1 MDVLDKI
8 KAPVAAEMDHFRDT
22 FRQTL
27 YSDNPL
33 LEQVVEHLLKAP
45 GKQLRPMLV
54 LLAARMA
61 SAKGK
66 GSTVV
71 SEKVIRVAL
80 ALEMLHTAS
89 LVHDDVVDESDRRR
103 GLPSVN
109 ALFSNQ
115 IAVLAGDFI
124 LSKALECAAQ
134 TEDVRV
140 VQYIAQLGQSLAN
153 GELLQI
159 DNQDSSVLSE
169 AVYFDIISRKTASL
183 FSLCAR
189 LGALAAGGSE
199 AEAERLAQ
207 YGKLI
212 GICFQLRDDVFDYG
226 TAEVGKPIGN
236 DMREGKL
243 TLPVIYAVKHSDDAA
258 MTALALKVRRREA
271 SAEEIQGLIDF
282 TIDKGGLDY
291 VQWHMKDLQAMADGL
306 IDDTH
311 DASVTESL
319 HLLASFVSERV
330 Y

>member
-8 KAPVAAEMDHFRDT
+8 KAPVAAEMEQFREV
-22 FRQTL
+22 FRKTL

-54 LLAARMA
+54 LLAARMV
-61 SAKGK
+61 GE
-66 GSTVV
+66 VN
-71 SEKVIRVAL
+71 EKVIRVAL

-109 ALFSNQ
+109 ALLSNQ

-124 LSKALECAAQ
+124 LSKALESAAL
-134 TEDVRV
+134 TEDTRIVR
-140 VQYIAQLGQSLAN
+140 YIAQLGQSLAD
-153 GELLQI
+153 GELLQL
-159 DNQDSSVLSE
+159 DSQDSEVLSE
-169 AVYFDIISRKTASL
+169 AVYFDIIGRKTASL

-226 TAEVGKPIGN
+226 TAEVGKPLGN
-236 DMREGKL
+236 DMKEGKL
-243 TLPVIYAVKHSDDAA
+243 TLPTIYAVVHSDDAS
-258 MTALALKVRRREA
+258 MRELALKVRRREA
-271 SAEEIQGLIDF
+271 SAEEMRQLMDF
-282 TIDKGGLDY
+282 TVSQGGLEY
-291 VQWHMKDLQAMADGL
+291 AQWHMKDMQGMADGL
-306 IDDTH
+306 IDDTRNP
-311 DASVTESL
+311 SITEAL
-319 HLLASFVSERV
+319 HLLTAFVAERIL
-330 Y
+330 